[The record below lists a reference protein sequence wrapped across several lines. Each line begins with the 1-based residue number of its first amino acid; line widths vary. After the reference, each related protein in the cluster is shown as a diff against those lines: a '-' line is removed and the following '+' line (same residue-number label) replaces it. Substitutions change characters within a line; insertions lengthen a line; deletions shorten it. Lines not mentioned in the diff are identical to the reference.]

1 MAPPEA
7 AAAQSAPPGPPS
19 PPPAPG
25 AVLEAVGVSKRFP
38 GVVALDDVS
47 FTLRQGEIHALVGE
61 NGAGKST
68 LIKLLTGV
76 YRPDDGELRLAGEPV
91 AFHHPHEA
99 QRAGISTIYQEVNL
113 VPLMSVARNIFLG
126 REPKNRFGLI
136 DFPRMHRETAEL
148 LGGFGITADPRRPL
162 HTLGI
167 GTQQMVALARAVSV
181 QARVVVMD
189 EPTSSLEP
197 REVETLFRVI
207 GELHERG
214 ISILYVSHRMDELYR
229 ICDRVTV
236 LRDGRLVH
244 SGDLADTDRV
254 RLVSLML
261 GREIAEV
268 RRHGATS
275 FGEGHT
281 ADRQPVLTA
290 SGLTRRHQLQ
300 DIALELHPGEVLGLG
315 GLLGSGR
322 SETAKALSGAL
333 PLDGGEISVGGR
345 ALRRLTPSAAIRA
358 GISMLP
364 EDRKAEGIVPGLSVR
379 ENIVLAAM
387 PRLSRAGIVS
397 RQKQDRIVEIF
408 MKRLR
413 IKAAGPEQKVGELS
427 GGNQQKVLL
436 ARWLCLEPKVLLLD
450 EPTRGIDVGAKA
462 EVQSLIDDLA
472 GEGLAVLL
480 ISSDIEELVE
490 GADRIV
496 VLRAGAVAGELTGD
510 DVEEN
515 ALLAVLAETG
525 DSDDGDSDV
534 GDGTDDAI
542 GEAPEAEATAGPQ
555 DAAPGPLTKTTA
567 PDAPPESAAGTGTG
581 TAAAPAPPADG
592 DPQSTPDTPG
602 GAGSATAKEDP
613 R

>member
-7 AAAQSAPPGPPS
+7 VPRAPEATAPP
-19 PPPAPG
+19 A
-25 AVLEAVGVSKRFP
+25 ADTVLEARSVSKRFP
-38 GVVALDDVS
+38 GVVALDDVTFS
-47 FTLRQGEIHALVGE
+47 LRAGEAHALVGE

-68 LIKLLTGV
+68 LIKVLTGV
-76 YRPDDGELRLAGEPV
+76 YRPDEGELRMTGQQVRFARP
-91 AFHHPHEA
+91 FEA
-99 QRAGISTIYQEVNL
+99 QQAGISTIYQEVNL

-126 REPKNRFGLI
+126 REPKNRLGLI
-136 DFPRMHRETAEL
+136 DFGRMHREATDL
-148 LGGFGITADPRRPL
+148 LDGFGVRVDPRRPL

-181 QARVVVMD
+181 NARVVVMD

-207 GELHERG
+207 ENLRSQG
-214 ISILYVSHRMDELYR
+214 IAVLYVSHRMDELYR

-236 LRDGRLVH
+236 LRDGRH
-244 SGDLADTDRV
+244 IHTGDLADLDRMQ
-254 RLVSLML
+254 LVSMML
-261 GREIAEV
+261 GRDLAEV
-268 RRHGATS
+268 RRNGTTGFAA
-275 FGEGHT
+275 EGHDAART
-281 ADRQPVLTA
+281 PVLTA
-290 SGLTRRHQLQ
+290 NGLSRDRQLH
-300 DIALELHPGEVLGLG
+300 DISLSLYAGEVLGLG

-322 SETAKALSGAL
+322 SETAKALAGAL
-333 PLDGGEISVGGR
+333 SLDAGELTVGGR
-345 ALRRLTPSAAIRA
+345 RLRRLTSAGAIRA
-358 GISMLP
+358 GISLLP

-387 PRLSRAGIVS
+387 PRLSRAGVVS
-397 RQKQDRIVEIF
+397 RTKQDRIVDIF

-413 IKAAGPEQKVGELS
+413 IKAASPEQKVGELS

-480 ISSDIEELVE
+480 ISSDIEELIE

-496 VLRAGAVAGELTGD
+496 VLRGGSVAGELTGD
-510 DVEEN
+510 DVGESQ
-515 ALLAVLAETG
+515 LLEVLA
-525 DSDDGDSDV
+525 DHSP
-534 GDGTDDAI
+534 
-542 GEAPEAEATAGPQ
+542 APR
-555 DAAPGPLTKTTA
+555 
-567 PDAPPESAAGTGTG
+567 PDAES
-581 TAAAPAPPADG
+581 APAPTGKAPAA
-592 DPQSTPDTPG
+592 Q
-602 GAGSATAKEDP
+602 EDP